1 MQFDNPL
8 IVQSDRTLLLDVHAP
23 LAADCRNDLI
33 PFAELERSPEHLH
46 TYRLTPLS
54 LWNATSAGFTAED
67 AVEVLKKYARYDVPQ
82 SVVMWIS
89 ETAGR
94 FGKLRLL
101 PGIKVKVPLKPSK
114 EMEAGVAERANVQ
127 GGESASGSEG
137 DGGASASAGENSKP
151 GKQAKPGQ
159 SESSQTAGNL
169 QNGKAAENCQAD
181 ANSAESSQTAGNSQS
196 GKAADNG
203 QTDSVAN
210 PADCQYI
217 EEQYLYL
224 VTAYRQV
231 FLEIAANPAAKKLL
245 TPCTYDENA
254 VTERAELSEDEKKY
268 CFSLKLTDRGTVKQ
282 VLLKSLWPVKDEI
295 QLEDGEPLDFSLRET
310 TNKGASFEIRDYQKA
325 AAQALVGNKGPG
337 TGFGTIVLPCGAG
350 KTIVGMQVMDLLKT
364 STLIITT
371 NISAVHQWI
380 QELLDKSNLK
390 PEQIAEYTGENK
402 EIKEVTVATYQV
414 LTWRPEKDGP
424 YPHFSIFRER
434 KWGLII
440 YDEVHMLPAP
450 VFRVVAELQAVRRVG
465 LTATLVREDGCEGFV
480 FSLVG
485 PKRYDV
491 PWKEL
496 EKTGWIATAE
506 CVEIRLDLPE
516 SQEVDYAVSAARV
529 KHRIASE
536 NPKKFEIAKALI
548 KMYPEDKILVIG
560 QYISQ
565 LEKIAE
571 DLKVPIIT
579 GKTPNQERD
588 KIYADFRAGKIHV
601 LIVSKVA
608 NFAID
613 LPDASIAIQI
623 SGTFG
628 SRQEEAQRLGRILR
642 PKERTSRFFT
652 LITRNTVEEDF
663 GSNRQKFLAEQGY
676 SYRILRYSEPGDL
689 DELKENIAL
698 PEGCGSAF

>member
-8 IVQSDRTLLLDVHAP
+8 IVQGDRTLLLDVHAP
-23 LAADCRNDLI
+23 LANECRNDLI

-54 LWNATSAGFTAED
+54 LWNATSAGLTPDD
-67 AVEVLKKYARYDVPQ
+67 AVAVLEKYARYDVPQ
-82 SVVMWIS
+82 NITMWIK
-89 ETAGR
+89 ETASR
-94 FGKLRLL
+94 FGKLRLI
-101 PGIKVKVPLKPSK
+101 PGPVIQVPVKTAEVLK
-114 EMEAGVAERANVQ
+114 AHVGV
-127 GGESASGSEG
+127 
-137 DGGASASAGENSKP
+137 
-151 GKQAKPGQ
+151 
-159 SESSQTAGNL
+159 
-169 QNGKAAENCQAD
+169 
-181 ANSAESSQTAGNSQS
+181 
-196 GKAADNG
+196 
-203 QTDSVAN
+203 DSVHTV
-210 PADCQYI
+210 

-224 VTAYRQV
+224 VANARNVY
-231 FLEIAANPAAKKLL
+231 LEIKANPHAKKLL
-245 TPCTYDENA
+245 EPCEYAPDEIKNP
-254 VTERAELSEDEKKY
+254 VELTEEEKQY
-268 CFSLKLTDRGTVKQ
+268 CFRLKLTDRGTIKQ
-282 VLLKSLWPVKDEI
+282 VLLNSLWPVKDEV
-295 QLEDGEPLDFSLRET
+295 QLEDGEPLDFSLREET
-310 TNKGASFEIRDYQKA
+310 SAGKPFEIRGYQKN

-350 KTIVGMQVMDLLKT
+350 KTIVGMTVMDLLKT

-380 QELLDKSNLK
+380 QELKDKSNLTD
-390 PEQIAEYTGENK
+390 EQIAEYTGENK
-402 EIKEVTVATYQV
+402 TLAPVTVATYQI

-424 YPHFSIFRER
+424 YPHFSIFTKR

-465 LTATLVREDGCEGFV
+465 LTATLVREDGCEGYV

-496 EKTGWIATAE
+496 EKAHWIAKAE
-506 CVEIRLDLPE
+506 CIEVRLDLPE
-516 SQEVDYAVSAARV
+516 SQEIEYAVASARE
-529 KHRIASE
+529 KHKLASVNEIKNIVTQKIIAH
-536 NPKKFEIAKALI
+536 
-548 KMYPEDKILVIG
+548 YPDDKILVIG
-560 QYISQ
+560 QYLDQ
-565 LEKIAE
+565 LNTIAKE
-571 DLKVPIIT
+571 LNAPIIT
-579 GKTPNQERD
+579 GKTPNVERD
-588 KIYADFRAGKIHV
+588 QIYKSFREGKIHV
-601 LIVSKVA
+601 LVVSKVA

-676 SYRILRYSEPGDL
+676 SYKILRYTQESDL
-689 DELKENIAL
+689 NELENN
-698 PEGCGSAF
+698 

>member
-8 IVQSDRTLLLDVHAP
+8 IVQGDRTLLLDVHAP
-23 LAADCRNDLI
+23 LANECRNDLI

-54 LWNATSAGFTAED
+54 LWNATSAGLTPDD
-67 AVEVLKKYARYDVPQ
+67 AVAVLEKYARYDVPQ
-82 SVVMWIS
+82 NITMWIK
-89 ETAGR
+89 ETASR
-94 FGKLRLL
+94 FGKLRLI
-101 PGIKVKVPLKPSK
+101 PGPVIQVPVKTAEVLK
-114 EMEAGVAERANVQ
+114 ADVGV
-127 GGESASGSEG
+127 
-137 DGGASASAGENSKP
+137 
-151 GKQAKPGQ
+151 
-159 SESSQTAGNL
+159 
-169 QNGKAAENCQAD
+169 
-181 ANSAESSQTAGNSQS
+181 
-196 GKAADNG
+196 
-203 QTDSVAN
+203 DSV
-210 PADCQYI
+210 PTV

-224 VTAYRQV
+224 VASARNVY
-231 FLEIAANPAAKKLL
+231 LEIKANPHAKKLL
-245 TPCTYDENA
+245 EPCEYTP
-254 VTERAELSEDEKKY
+254 AEIKNPVELNEEEKQY
-268 CFSLKLTDRGTVKQ
+268 CFRLKLTDRGTIKQ
-282 VLLKSLWPVKDEI
+282 VLLNSLWPVKDEV
-295 QLEDGEPLDFSLRET
+295 QLEDGEPLDFNLREET
-310 TNKGASFEIRDYQKA
+310 SAGKPFEIRGYQKN

-350 KTIVGMQVMDLLKT
+350 KTIVGMTVMDLLKT

-380 QELLDKSNLK
+380 QELKDKSNLTE
-390 PEQIAEYTGENK
+390 EQIAEYTGENK
-402 EIKEVTVATYQV
+402 TLAPVTVATYQI

-424 YPHFSIFRER
+424 YPHFSIFTKR

-465 LTATLVREDGCEGFV
+465 LTATLVREDGCEGYV

-496 EKTGWIATAE
+496 EKAHWIATAE
-506 CVEIRLDLPE
+506 CIEVRLDLPE
-516 SQEVDYAVSAARV
+516 SQEIEYAVASAREKHKLASVNEIKNIVTQQIIAR
-529 KHRIASE
+529 
-536 NPKKFEIAKALI
+536 
-548 KMYPEDKILVIG
+548 YPDDKILVIG
-560 QYISQ
+560 QYLDQ
-565 LEKIAE
+565 LNTIAKE
-571 DLKVPIIT
+571 LNAPIIT
-579 GKTPNQERD
+579 GKTPNVERD
-588 KIYADFRAGKIHV
+588 QIYKSFREGKIHV
-601 LIVSKVA
+601 LVVSKVA

-676 SYRILRYSEPGDL
+676 SYKILRYTQESDL
-689 DELKENIAL
+689 NELENN
-698 PEGCGSAF
+698 